1 VKIKGA
7 PREVEKA
14 EDERESEDTP
24 EKWFR
29 EEVGRR
35 RGTRERREGEWSRR
49 NARAAAPEARGTG
62 KWIGKPLLGLAN
74 GTRAGPVKW

>member
-7 PREVEKA
+7 PREVETA

-35 RGTRERREGEWSRR
+35 RGTRERREGEWSGVEWSGAEGMLVRR
-49 NARAAAPEARGTG
+49 RQ
-62 KWIGKPLLGLAN
+62 KPGELGN
-74 GTRAGPVKW
+74 GSENLC

>member
-35 RGTRERREGEWSRR
+35 RGTRERREGEWSGAEGMLVRR
-49 NARAAAPEARGTG
+49 RQ
-62 KWIGKPLLGLAN
+62 KPGELGN
-74 GTRAGPVKW
+74 GSENLC